1 MQIYLRVLECARG
14 TPTCSAMAL
23 LSHRQGWWLA
33 GLISVFPCIFS
44 APSTNENPDIAY
56 RTGTSEVRVSFFAT
70 DENER
75 LVADVTTNDFAIVD
89 DETVVREFRS
99 YSRAKETALDL
110 VVVVDASESVARSF
124 HRTLGSVGSLM
135 QQSLLSSGDR
145 FSIVTFAGLQ
155 SALLCAND
163 CANTSARK
171 RLDLLKAA
179 GATLLFDTLL
189 RVGTDFS
196 GRQRPDLRQILILF
210 SDGNDTISR
219 ASARE
224 ALDELMAN
232 GVVLYG
238 VNLTSAENTPE
249 SGTLLEQMA
258 EATGGRVLPAGDAN
272 LLQTILAEQRASYL
286 VTYELPSRARGLH
299 TLRILPRHNLNLQ
312 FHCKRG
318 YYYDDIR

>member
-1 MQIYLRVLECARG
+1 MQIYLRVLKCARG

-33 GLISVFPCIFS
+33 GLITVFPCIFS
-44 APSTNENPDIAY
+44 TPSTNENPNIAY
-56 RTGTSEVRVSFFAT
+56 RTSTSEVRVTFFVT

-75 LVADVTTNDFAIVD
+75 LIANVTTNDFAVVD

-99 YSRAKETALDL
+99 YSRANNAPLD
-110 VVVVDASESVARSF
+110 VEVVVDASESVARSF
-124 HRTLGSVGSLM
+124 HRTVESVRSLM
-135 QQSLLSSGDR
+135 QESSLSSGDR

-155 SALLCAND
+155 SALFCAND
-163 CANTSARK
+163 CANTFARK
-171 RLDLLKAA
+171 RLDLLKAG
-179 GATLLFDTLL
+179 GATPLFDTLV
-189 RVGTDFS
+189 RVSDDFS
-196 GRQRPDLRQILILF
+196 GRQTPDLRQILILF

-219 ASARE
+219 TSARE
-224 ALDELMAN
+224 ALDDLMAN

-238 VNLTSAENTPE
+238 VNSGENTSG

-258 EATGGRVLPAGDAN
+258 EATGGRVLQGSDAN

-286 VTYELPSRARGLH
+286 VTYELPSRTRGFH
-299 TLRILPRHNLNLQ
+299 ALRILPRHNLNLH
-312 FHCKRG
+312 FHCRRG